1 MSIPYNTLKSTDTVV
16 THVLDDGN
24 AIVSLCTSRM
34 ETSFAVKLITPERII
49 LNPQYATDLLQS
61 GAVNAQRVKTIS
73 QIFVS
78 RVNPI
83 LLARF
88 PNGSDALLDGQH
100 RYCAAVFNGEK
111 EILGRRLP
119 PSVWQQFIVSGIPWT
134 DQQLHDLVSKYRKGS
149 TRSLN

>member
-1 MSIPYNTLKSTDTVV
+1 MAIPYSTLKSTDTLV
-16 THVLDDGN
+16 THVLDEGN
-24 AIVSLCTSRM
+24 AIVSLCTSMM
-34 ETSFAVKLITPERII
+34 ETSFAVKMIPAENII
-49 LNPQYATDLLQS
+49 LNPQYATGLLQS
-61 GAVNAQRVKTIS
+61 GAVSAQKVKLIS
-73 QIFVS
+73 RSLVAVVQ
-78 RVNPI
+78 PI

-100 RYCAAVFNGEK
+100 RYCAAVFNGQK
-111 EILGRRLP
+111 EILARRLP